1 MESSD
6 NKSGV
11 VLNHPENKYV
21 IRHADDFEP
30 HQLTWRS
37 WAVVL

>member
-6 NKSGV
+6 NKSRV
-11 VLNHPENKYV
+11 VLNHLEDV
-21 IRHADDFEP
+21 RHADDYEP
-30 HQLTWRS
+30 HQLTLRS